1 MQVAVAALKESLVPT
16 ARLRQPSPTHWNL
29 QERASSK
36 KEAEKSDQ

>member
-1 MQVAVAALKESLVPT
+1 MRVAVAALKGALVPT
-16 ARLRQPSPTHWNL
+16 ARLRQPAPPHENL